1 MKEGQFIINSALT
14 DLYSKP
20 ESGPNLETE
29 CLFGQNFNLLKTDGD
44 WVYGFLVS
52 DNYKGWIKKDRLSN
66 IIDTS
71 HKVTAVMS
79 IVKLEPNIS
88 SETLGVLLFGSK
100 LKVIESEN
108 AWSKFIFFNK
118 GLQKKA
124 YIPNKH
130 IDFLNNKIIDYAS
143 IAENFIGAPYKWGG
157 KTFLGIDCSG
167 LVQIC
172 LQEHINKMPRNSKD
186 QEVLNNIKERNKES
200 LNRGDLVFWDGHVGI
215 MQNNCNIVHANSHN
229 MCVTIEKLDT
239 VIKRIKKKYN
249 LLPRMYKLNI

>member
-29 CLFGQNFNLLKTDGD
+29 CLFGQNFNLLKINGD

-52 DNYKGWIKKDRLSN
+52 DTYKGWIKKDRLSN

-100 LKVIESEN
+100 LRVTEIEKD
-108 AWSKFIFFNK
+108 WSKFVFFNN
-118 GLQKKA
+118 GLQQNA
-124 YIPNKH
+124 FIPSKH
-130 IDFLNNKIIDYAS
+130 IDILKNKTKDYTS
-143 IAENFIGAPYKWGG
+143 IAEKFIGAPYKWGG

-167 LVQIC
+167 LIQVC
-172 LQEHINKMPRNSKD
+172 LEEHIPKMPRNSRD
-186 QEVLNNIKERNKES
+186 QEIIQNVREYNKEN
-200 LNRGDLVFWDGHVGI
+200 LNRGDLVFWDSHVGI
-215 MQNNCNIVHANSHN
+215 MQSKENLIHANSFH
-229 MCVTIEKLDT
+229 MRVTSERLENA
-239 VIKRIKKKYN
+239 VNRIKEKYKQE
-249 LLPRMYKLNI
+249 PRMYRI